1 MDYNNMTYSE
11 MIDYLENNPGR
22 KVTHHLFAPG
32 EYIWSNGF
40 VVYTEEGYMFDDL
53 HYINNGLKIR
63 KDGLWS
69 DGWSVIKE

>member
-1 MDYNNMTYSE
+1 MNYNNMTYSE
-11 MIDYLENNPGR
+11 MISYLENNPGR

-40 VVYTEEGYMFDDL
+40 IVYTEEGYMFDDL

-63 KDGLWS
+63 KDGQWS
-69 DGWSVIKE
+69 DGWSIVKE

>member
-22 KVTHHLFAPG
+22 KVTHRLFDPG